1 MHVYMWFVLGNRRG
15 ALNLY
20 LRQQPPATPP
30 PNFDPNHHFYHYI
43 KESQLRPMA
52 PARSTRRNQHEQSV
66 SLRSAQPDPS
76 PVEDGSSG
84 SDLFLEPMMGTPLT
98 VYIEKE
104 VEDRDTLVE
113 LILVG
118 HPSIS
123 YSLLLTFARNTEVQL
138 HQDTAGRHT
147 FLVSANDCNCPLY
160 FIQMHLLSRSP

>member
-1 MHVYMWFVLGNRRG
+1 
-15 ALNLY
+15 
-20 LRQQPPATPP
+20 
-30 PNFDPNHHFYHYI
+30 
-43 KESQLRPMA
+43 MA

-66 SLRSAQPDPS
+66 SLRSAQSDPS

-84 SDLFLEPMMGTPLT
+84 SDLFIEPMMGTPLT

-123 YSLLLTFARNTEVQL
+123 YSPLLTFVRNTEVQL
-138 HQDTAGRHT
+138 HRGTVGRPT
-147 FLVSANDCNCPLY
+147 FLVSANRCDCSL
-160 FIQMHLLSRSP
+160 